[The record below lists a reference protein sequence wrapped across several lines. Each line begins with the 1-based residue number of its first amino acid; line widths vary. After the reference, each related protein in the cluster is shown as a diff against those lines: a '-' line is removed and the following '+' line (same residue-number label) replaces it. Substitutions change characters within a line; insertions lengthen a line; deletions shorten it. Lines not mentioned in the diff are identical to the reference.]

1 MSSHGDN
8 SPSNS
13 SSNNGD
19 STQTPVNEGDS
30 RPESSGAT
38 QSGVGLFERLMDTVL
53 GLQHRNSDGG
63 STTRNGNSS
72 LETANLLSQTQPNS
86 DNENTRGTPTSG
98 VFEWTFPSGFENTG
112 GTTNMQ
118 FATINNDNQAVGT
131 ENLDLNSNLNSDA
144 TVSAPG
150 VSGSDADSRGIVITV
165 NYVFSDEN
173 DPLHPN
179 RSGSLVMSLPNNSSN
194 RDPEFIQQLIRFA
207 TQMAYSSIVN
217 GLQREKR
224 LTQENFNSLPKVD
237 YDKLGESK
245 TCSICFEDMEDHKN
259 LEKKEEDDEEEEE
272 EDDDDD
278 DRRHIKR
285 RKMNDNSASPSP
297 FSSQQP
303 SAASTPPPTTTEEI
317 AKRPLA
323 EYTGTYDHI
332 PIELPCHHIFGQS
345 CLREWLKDHITCPLC
360 RKPVIEP
367 TEDNNVSPNRNLT
380 ILTLP
385 NTLNTNDADAN
396 TTTTT
401 SRLRRILRPA
411 SMNADERN
419 PATENAISHILGYL
433 RRQRN
438 EAPSND
444 PLFPSGVSSRRTD
457 NGVDTTLTSSSS
469 SNGETNNDGNIRHEN
484 TTGDSET
491 NQSLQVHSENTL
503 TNNDALGT
511 SSQHPSTN
519 NQSNDEHRPSD
530 EN

>member
-1 MSSHGDN
+1 MSSRD
-8 SPSNS
+8 
-13 SSNNGD
+13 GD
-19 STQTPVNEGDS
+19 SPGNSNGNNDDSRQIPANEGDS
-30 RPESSGAT
+30 RSETSGAT
-38 QSGVGLFERLMDTVL
+38 HSGVSLFERLMDTVL
-53 GLQHRNSDGG
+53 GLQHRNNDGG
-63 STTRNGNSS
+63 STNRNASGSS
-72 LETANLLSQTQPNS
+72 LETATLLSLTQPG
-86 DNENTRGTPTSG
+86 NENARAAPANG
-98 VFEWTFPSGFENTG
+98 VLEWTFPPNIENVG
-112 GTTNMQ
+112 ATNMQ
-118 FATINNDNQAVGT
+118 FTTTNSDNQATGT
-131 ENLDLNSNLNSDA
+131 ENSNSNSNSDA
-144 TVSAPG
+144 TSISG
-150 VSGSDADSRGIVITV
+150 VSLPEGSDADSRGIVITV

-224 LTQENFNSLPKVD
+224 LTQENFNSLPVVD

-245 TCSICFEDMEDHKN
+245 ACSICFEDMEDHMN
-259 LEKKEEDDEEEEE
+259 LEKDDDE
-272 EDDDDD
+272 
-278 DRRHIKR
+278 RHFKK
-285 RKMNDNSASPSP
+285 RKMNDKSASPSP
-297 FSSQQP
+297 YSSQQP
-303 SAASTPPPTTTEEI
+303 SAASTPPPTAEES

-385 NTLNTNDADAN
+385 NTLNTDNEADA
-396 TTTTT
+396 TTGTTT

-411 SMNADERN
+411 SMNPDERN
-419 PATENAISHILGYL
+419 PTTENAISHILGYL

-438 EAPSND
+438 DAPSND

-457 NGVDTTLTSSSS
+457 NGVDTTLIS
-469 SNGETNNDGNIRHEN
+469 SNSSNVELNNARNSRDEN
-484 TTGDSET
+484 TTRGAET
-491 NQSLQVHSENTL
+491 NQPLQTSSENT
-503 TNNDALGT
+503 TANNQALGP
-511 SSQHPSTN
+511 SSEHSSTN
-519 NQSNDEHRPSD
+519 NQSNDENRTSN